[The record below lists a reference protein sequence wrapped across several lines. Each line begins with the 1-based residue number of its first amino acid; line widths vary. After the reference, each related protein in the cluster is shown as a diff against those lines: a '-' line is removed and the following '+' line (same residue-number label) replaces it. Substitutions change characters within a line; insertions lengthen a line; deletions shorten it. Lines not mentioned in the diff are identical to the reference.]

1 MKVLK
6 TIKMNLAEFKKNLW
20 LYFSKPSFIGILVV
34 YFLAIFLTTSL
45 SDDSNSSNV
54 YSISIGFFIVITT
67 FWGSFSLS
75 NALISELRNRT
86 WVYQKMSAISAI
98 DMSIGKLFGPTGMH
112 WLAGLIFLA
121 LASLMSIT
129 SDQGLSLLTLF
140 QLLLGTIFLHAS
152 SLVLSLLVVRQK
164 QDSAD
169 TSNLSGR
176 PLILIGFFLILR
188 AVTMAYKTDIT
199 DFTWYGLAINSNLF
213 DTLSLIVFTIW
224 ALLGVYRNMR
234 EELQYQNLP
243 HYWVAFNAFVV
254 LYFSG
259 LVFRDIQDGV
269 YTIFN
274 GLFAFAFGMHIVLTV
289 LTLFLEPI
297 NFMDYLKF
305 FKNWGEKSWEKI
317 YASTPLWVFSAVFS
331 FILCLVLSLQL
342 LVDKSL
348 DFGKEGHYAFLYPL
362 VAFMFLLKSLLV
374 NLYLHL
380 KQTKKANFVWFLYL
394 ALWYGL
400 LPTTIGGLFSGKAL
414 FIFYPASVGASSV
427 ASMIYLAI
435 MLWLIRKELKKGE
448 ASDIVIP

>member
-1 MKVLK
+1 
-6 TIKMNLAEFKKNLW
+6 MNLTEFKKNLW

-45 SDDSNSSNV
+45 SDDSTSSNI
-54 YSISIGFFIVITT
+54 YSISIGFFIVITSL
-67 FWGSFSLS
+67 WGSFSLS
-75 NALISELRNRT
+75 NALVSELRNRT
-86 WVYQKMSAISAI
+86 WVYQKMSAISAM
-98 DMSIGKLFGPTGMH
+98 DMSFGKLFGPTAMH
-112 WLAGLIFLA
+112 WLAGLVFLSIA
-121 LASLMSIT
+121 TLMSLST
-129 SDQGLSLLTLF
+129 RNQDLSLISLF
-140 QLLLGTIFLHAS
+140 QLLLATIFLHAS

-164 QDSAD
+164 QDSTD
-169 TSNLSGR
+169 TSNLNGR
-176 PLILIGFFLILR
+176 PLILIIFFLVLR
-188 AVTMAYKTDIT
+188 GVAMAYKTDMS
-199 DFTWYGLAINSNLF
+199 DFTWYGLSINSNLF

-224 ALLGVYRNMR
+224 AVLGVYRNMR

-243 HYWVAFNAFVV
+243 HYWVAFNVFVV

-259 LVFRDIQDGV
+259 LVFRDFQEGV
-269 YTIFN
+269 YTVFN
-274 GLFAFAFGMHIVLTV
+274 GLFAFAFGMHILLTV

-317 YASTPLWVFSAVFS
+317 YASTPLWVFSAAFS
-331 FILCLVLSLQL
+331 FVLCLVLSLQL

-348 DFGKEGHYAFLYPL
+348 NFGKEEHYSFLYPL

-400 LPTTIGGLFSGKAL
+400 LPSTIGGLFSGNAL
-414 FIFYPASVGASSV
+414 FVFYPANVVLSGIASILYVG
-427 ASMIYLAI
+427 I
-435 MLWLIRKELKKGE
+435 MLWLIRKEIKKGE
-448 ASDIVIP
+448 VLAIKIS